1 MTQKNFK
8 YPFKL
13 NDLPYVEDFTG
24 TNGNSLRPELWELS
38 SFTINNNMAYMS
50 SGTASTITSSK
61 FSLSGDFSIQVD
73 VTTTAQPASEYW
85 MMQLITK
92 IDDSNNVYT
101 SLGYFN
107 GNFVYISRKKI
118 NNVFTDVFVSVQS
131 AGAVASGTLKVS
143 RINNVFY
150 FGVNEV
156 SLSSYDY
163 SSAPDIQSVLLSHSN
178 DTVSNIGSSWDNFTI
193 NSADDISW
201 TYNFM
206 DTFDGV
212 DTDDPAENL
221 WKNIIGESNTTR
233 GLLSNK
239 LRHTC
244 STGTN
249 AAIVDVSKFKLS
261 GDFDVQIDM
270 DDISKITP
278 SSSKTYGYDLVLSKE
293 DQYLSDNFIT
303 DNYVYGRVGFNDTSL
318 SNITT
323 TKCIWDDEI
332 LNGEGDVHA
341 WGRNNYGQCN
351 HTNTTTPI
359 YDETTVRIS
368 GVKEI
373 ACGFYHT
380 VVLKENGDVHSWG
393 HNVSGQCNHTNTTSP
408 VYDET
413 TVRISGI
420 KEIACGGYH
429 TVVLKEYEHPFIGT
443 SQKMRVT
450 RTISGSDSIINVFV
464 TDIGTSVETHMIDG
478 MIISNYVGDFD
489 VILKQDN
496 DDLNT
501 DALSCDFNNF
511 VINSCDKIIWP
522 GGILKRW
529 DGVNWISSVIN
540 KFTSQTG
547 TTFTETFTGPNGDA
561 PNIYYWIDRS
571 YGGGSMQ
578 LNNNELELYAPAS
591 SSSGGGCNSIFH
603 LSGDFIIDA
612 EYDVT
617 GATGNDYWWMGLSV
631 SNPEYTAQWAAIKI
645 EETSLINKAVSH
657 RWDDDGANDGST
669 RVSRTSDIG
678 KIRIQRIGTS
688 ISSFIDEGSGWVQ
701 VGSSE
706 TWINDNCYVVL
717 QSYNSTAASIPTDF
731 TSWFDNFEIVSADS
745 IDWNDAGN
753 WEDSILKRHDGSNWE
768 YVGNIE

>member
-1 MTQKNFK
+1 MYHT
-8 YPFKL
+8 
-13 NDLPYVEDFTG
+13 V
-24 TNGNSLRPELWELS
+24 
-38 SFTINNNMAYMS
+38 
-50 SGTASTITSSK
+50 
-61 FSLSGDFSIQVD
+61 V
-73 VTTTAQPASEYW
+73 
-85 MMQLITK
+85 
-92 IDDSNNVYT
+92 
-101 SLGYFN
+101 
-107 GNFVYISRKKI
+107 
-118 NNVFTDVFVSVQS
+118 
-131 AGAVASGTLKVS
+131 LK
-143 RINNVFY
+143 
-150 FGVNEV
+150 
-156 SLSSYDY
+156 
-163 SSAPDIQSVLLSHSN
+163 
-178 DTVSNIGSSWDNFTI
+178 
-193 NSADDISW
+193 
-201 TYNFM
+201 
-206 DTFDGV
+206 
-212 DTDDPAENL
+212 EN
-221 WKNIIGESNTTR
+221 
-233 GLLSNK
+233 
-239 LRHTC
+239 
-244 STGTN
+244 
-249 AAIVDVSKFKLS
+249 
-261 GDFDVQIDM
+261 
-270 DDISKITP
+270 
-278 SSSKTYGYDLVLSKE
+278 
-293 DQYLSDNFIT
+293 
-303 DNYVYGRVGFNDTSL
+303 
-318 SNITT
+318 
-323 TKCIWDDEI
+323 
-332 LNGEGDVHA
+332 GDVHS
-341 WGRNNYGQCN
+341 WGRNDYGQCN
-351 HTNTTTPI
+351 HTNTTSPAYDETTVRISGVKEIACGGYHTVVLKENGDVHAWGLDLYGQCNHTNTTSPAYDETTVRISGVKEISGGMNHTVVLKENGDVHTWGRNEFGQCNHTNTTSPVYDETTVRISSIKEIACGFYHTVVLKENGDVHSWGHNEYGQCNHIDTTTPA